1 MDHKF
6 LRLLAGITLVLGAL
20 VVPAAPTLAVHW
32 CGPLGV
38 SMDPLEGYVGDD
50 IPIAITLKNN
60 INQQLEVSAI
70 DVDFFWDAT
79 IWDWG
84 AMSLAPSQSRSET
97 GFILLPTDAADYRV
111 DITVH
116 GQAPVQDF
124 FEETCDF
131 SGTFTVL
138 ALPPPPSLIV
148 TANPTGGW
156 SPIQVNFAATVNDGL
171 APFTYAWT
179 FGDGASGSGASVSHV
194 YTFPGTFTAQVV
206 VTDSRGR
213 SSAETVTV
221 TVTGTGV
228 NIAGMGDLLTLIL
241 VIVVLVAVVIAVLTV
256 VLLRRRRRPREGPWV
271 PPPPS
276 GSDQEPRPP
285 DHQEGEEGGSPE
297 GPSETGPGRST

>member
-1 MDHKF
+1 M
-6 LRLLAGITLVLGAL
+6 IQ
-20 VVPAAPTLAVHW
+20 AAPASAIHW
-32 CGPLGV
+32 GDPLGV
-38 SMDPLEGYVGDD
+38 FMDPLEGYVGDD
-50 IPIAITLKNN
+50 IPIEITLENN
-60 INQQLEVSAI
+60 INQQLEVSSI
-70 DVDFFWDAT
+70 GVDFFWDS
-79 IWDWG
+79 IVWEWG
-84 AMSLAPSQSRSET
+84 TMSLPPFSSQSET
-97 GFILLPTDAADYRV
+97 GLIQLPAEAGDY
-111 DITVH
+111 TVH
-116 GQAPVQDF
+116 IAVEAQAPVQDF
-124 FEETCDF
+124 FIETFDIF
-131 SGTFTVL
+131 GTFTVL

-228 NIAGMGDLLTLIL
+228 NIAGMGDLLSLIL
-241 VIVVLVAVVIAVLTV
+241 VIVVLVAVAIAVLTV
-256 VLLRRRRRPREGPWV
+256 ILLRRRRRPRKGPWA

-285 DHQEGEEGGSPE
+285 DHQEGEEGGTPE
-297 GPSETGPGRST
+297 GPPETGP